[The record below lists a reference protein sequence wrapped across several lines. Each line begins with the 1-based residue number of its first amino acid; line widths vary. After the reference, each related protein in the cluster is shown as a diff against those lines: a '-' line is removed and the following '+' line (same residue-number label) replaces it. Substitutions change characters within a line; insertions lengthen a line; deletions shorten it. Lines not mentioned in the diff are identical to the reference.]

1 MHITIYGIAEST
13 DNIDKIAA
21 DMLDD
26 DSYAIGHYD
35 YWQDISTSDEELAQ
49 EISDWLTGGRAVVDQ
64 DENGWYVQLDQE
76 SIDDYFHRMWQ
87 QFKEALVWVNTAT
100 EKHMKA
106 WDVPGLYRLRMT
118 HDDTCG
124 SMFFSW
130 DEGWLTPQD
139 FMRAAEPGKKYY
151 ICGAVDAHL

>member
-1 MHITIYGIAEST
+1 MHITIYGIAENT

-76 SIDDYFHRMWQ
+76 SIDDYFHSIWQ
-87 QFKEALVWVNTAT
+87 EFKKALVLLNTTT
-100 EKHMKA
+100 EEDMRA
-106 WDVPGLYRLRMT
+106 YSVPGLYRLSMA
-118 HDDTCG
+118 HDATDE

-130 DEGWLTPQD
+130 DDGWLTAQD